1 MLYLY
6 LDESGDLGFDFVSR
20 QPSNYFTVSVLAVK
34 GDEQNQAIAN
44 AVKLILRRKL
54 KALRGADSGELKGS
68 KVELPI
74 KRYFYRKLEAV
85 DFKIY
90 AITLDKRR
98 AFQYLVEDKAKVYNY
113 ISRLVLDRITFE
125 DTRVR
130 VILTVDKSKSKPE
143 IQDFNE
149 YLIAH
154 VKSRMDPKIPLEIF
168 HRRSHETLQLQAAD
182 LFAWGILRKYERDDR
197 EWFDVFRNKVG
208 FEGLCLK

>member
-20 QPSNYFTVSVLAVK
+20 QPSKYFTVSVLAVK
-34 GDEQNQAIAN
+34 GEESNQAVAN
-44 AVKLILRRKL
+44 GVKLTLRRKM
-54 KALRGADSGELKGS
+54 KALHGADSGELKGS
-68 KVELPI
+68 KAELAV
-74 KRYFYRKLEAV
+74 KKYFYRKIEAV

-90 AITLDKRR
+90 AITLNKRR
-98 AFQYLVEDKAKVYNY
+98 AFQYLVEDKARIYNY

-143 IQDFNE
+143 IRDFNE
-149 YLIAH
+149 YIISH
-154 VKSRMDPKIPLEIF
+154 IKSRLDPNIPLEIF

-182 LFAWGILRKYERDDR
+182 LFAWGILRKYERGDR
-197 EWFDVFRNKVG
+197 EWFDIFSDKVG
-208 FEGLCLK
+208 FDGVCLR